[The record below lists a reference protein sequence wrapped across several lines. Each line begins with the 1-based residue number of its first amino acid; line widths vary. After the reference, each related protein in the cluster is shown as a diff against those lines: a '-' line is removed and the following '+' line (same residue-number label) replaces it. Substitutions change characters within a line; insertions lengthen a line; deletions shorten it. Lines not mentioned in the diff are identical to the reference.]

1 MNVFPNV
8 SPMHCVSLCLFALAP
23 VTMLAD
29 PLAPQEAQSILRQ
42 AQQAS
47 REAGSFKEVK
57 TEKTKLGA
65 RTITI
70 YTLRPADGPK
80 SSRTETVTTIDGHPE
95 RTQTSVSLTTA
106 EGNVQLFKHHA
117 LIDEAQNRV
126 IETTTYNAA
135 GKMLAK
141 EQPGAVERI
150 PDLSPEIFVIP
161 PGLEVVR
168 ATGFIELIRLRHK
181 IQKEERDAEKTP
193 PATPAGP

>member
-1 MNVFPNV
+1 MRTFLV
-8 SPMHCVSLCLFALAP
+8 CLFALAP
-23 VTMLAD
+23 AVLFAD
-29 PLAPQEAQSILRQ
+29 TLSPQEAHSILRQ

-47 REAGSFKEVK
+47 RDVGSFKEVK

-168 ATGFIELIRLRHK
+168 ATGFIELIRLRH
-181 IQKEERDAEKTP
+181 QPAPEPTP
-193 PATPAGP
+193 FDQSVPPRPGAIHRM